1 MGEKCIFM
9 QQNTSVVVESLSH
22 VQLLCYCVDCSLP
35 GASIC
40 GIFQARI
47 LEWVAISFPGD
58 LSDSGIKPESPA
70 LVGSLPLR
78 HQESSNRILLSHK
91 KEWSSE
97 ICYNMYEPQN
107 ITLSERSCLQRLY
120 VV

>member
-58 LSDSGIKPESPA
+58 LPDPGTELESP
-70 LVGSLPLR
+70 SL
-78 HQESSNRILLSHK
+78 QANSLLSEPSG
-91 KEWSSE
+91 KELCRVY
-97 ICYNMYEPQN
+97 IPYVG
-107 ITLSERSCLQRLY
+107 TLGISIEFCLP
-120 VV
+120 